1 MDRGAIRLPF
11 FYMNSRNFLL
21 RLLGSIFFVQ
31 ASVFII
37 ALSWCMMNG
46 GPKSCPNL
54 KESYNETF
62 NVMIATTLALLTAT
76 RTDK

>member
-1 MDRGAIRLPF
+1 MDQGAIRLPF
-11 FYMNSRNFLL
+11 FYMKPRNFLL
-21 RLLGSIFFVQ
+21 RLLCSIFFIQ
-31 ASVFII
+31 ATVFII

-54 KESYNETF
+54 KESYNDTF

-76 RTDK
+76 GKDK

>member
-1 MDRGAIRLPF
+1 MDQGAIRLPF
-11 FYMNSRNFLL
+11 FYMESRNFLL
-21 RLLGSIFFVQ
+21 RLLGSIFFIQ
-31 ASVFII
+31 ATVFII

-54 KESYNETF
+54 KESYNDTF

-76 RTDK
+76 GKDK

>member
-1 MDRGAIRLPF
+1 MDQGAIRLPF
-11 FYMNSRNFLL
+11 FYMKPRNFLL
-21 RLLGSIFFVQ
+21 RLLGSIFFIQ
-31 ASVFII
+31 ATVFII

-54 KESYNETF
+54 KESYNDTF

-76 RTDK
+76 GKDK